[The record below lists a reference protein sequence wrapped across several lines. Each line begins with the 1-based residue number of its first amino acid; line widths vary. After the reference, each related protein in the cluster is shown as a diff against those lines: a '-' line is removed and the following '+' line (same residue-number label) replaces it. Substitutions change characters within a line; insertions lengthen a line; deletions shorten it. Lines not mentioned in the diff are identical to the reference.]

1 MLAKFSVNQRDYELL
16 IIICIFR
23 LVFLAFQVIK
33 PSNLFWQAYH
43 NHNGAVLL
51 SELFSTLDLEF
62 YVDLLYVYVLAPFSI

>member
-1 MLAKFSVNQRDYELL
+1 MESKLSVNQRDNDLL
-16 IIICIFR
+16 IMICIFR
-23 LVFLAFQVIK
+23 LVVLAFQVIK
-33 PSNLFWQAYH
+33 PSNLFWQPYH